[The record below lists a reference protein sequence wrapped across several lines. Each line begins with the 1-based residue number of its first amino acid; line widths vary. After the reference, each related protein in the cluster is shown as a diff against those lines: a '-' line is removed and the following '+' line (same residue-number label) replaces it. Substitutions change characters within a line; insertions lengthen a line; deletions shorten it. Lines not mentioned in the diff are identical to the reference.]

1 MKIVLDANIYI
12 SSTFWGGNPR
22 AILQRCFDGI
32 DDLYITEGIIDELYD
47 VMSRPKF
54 HLKKAEVDFYMNRI
68 NGTANKV
75 YPKKD
80 ISISRDK
87 DDNEYIECAVECNAD
102 YIISGD
108 SDLLELKKY
117 SNIKIVTARDYL
129 NIVNFF

>member
-1 MKIVLDANIYI
+1 M
-12 SSTFWGGNPR
+12 
-22 AILQRCFDGI
+22 QRCFDGI